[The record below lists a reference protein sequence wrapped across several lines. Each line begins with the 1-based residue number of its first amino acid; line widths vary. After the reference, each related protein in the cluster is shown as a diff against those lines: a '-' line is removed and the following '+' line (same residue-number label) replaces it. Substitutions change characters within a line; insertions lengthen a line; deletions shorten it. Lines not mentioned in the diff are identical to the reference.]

1 MARIRW
7 RKTYEWIRE
16 LKEWIAIV
24 LPGILVGI
32 CRQSLVG
39 LGNRADSLSAGIVA
53 IPLVG
58 LLVMNFK
65 FKRGTKVIEECL
77 DPDFG

>member
-1 MARIRW
+1 MATSRW
-7 RKTYEWIRE
+7 IKIEGRTGEVPDRVPI
-16 LKEWIAIV
+16 LIS
-24 LPGILVGI
+24 GILVGSAVF
-32 CRQSLVG
+32 RW
-39 LGNRADSLSAGIVA
+39 LGWTVVDSFCAGIVA